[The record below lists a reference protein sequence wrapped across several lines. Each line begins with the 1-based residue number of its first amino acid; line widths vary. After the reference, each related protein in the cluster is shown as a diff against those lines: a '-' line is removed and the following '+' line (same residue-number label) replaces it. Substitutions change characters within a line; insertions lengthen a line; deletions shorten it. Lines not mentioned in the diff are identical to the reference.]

1 MALFQA
7 QMLSVLISPSVG
19 LVFSFGFSLM
29 VVSSSSRLM
38 LTHCQ
43 VQKRVSRNLVIS
55 VWLSLF
61 TISLKIMGTLC
72 SIQALNMNISL
83 NQSQQPRGY
92 SSQIAHS
99 RTKNGMAEIAS
110 FTENPL
116 SIPYLIKTTLGFQ
129 LASWLKFPAS
139 VVARCMLVAMF

>member
-7 QMLSVLISPSVG
+7 QMLSVRISPSVG
-19 LVFSFGFSLM
+19 SVFFFAFSLM
-29 VVSSSSRLM
+29 VVSSSSRLT
-38 LTHCQ
+38 LTHHQ
-43 VQKRVSRNLVIS
+43 VQKRVSQNSVIS

-92 SSQIAHS
+92 SSQTAHS
-99 RTKNGMAEIAS
+99 RTKSAMAEIAS

-116 SIPYLIKTTLGFQ
+116 SVSYLIKTTLGFQ

-139 VVARCMLVAMF
+139 VVARRMPVSK